1 MSTIVYILCAVTSA
15 GCAALLLRAYLS
27 TRVRLLMWSAVCF
40 AGLAVNNVFLT
51 LDKTVM
57 AERDLAAWR
66 SGTAMVS
73 MTILLLALIWE
84 SE

>member
-1 MSTIVYILCAVTSA
+1 MSTVVYILCALTSA

-27 TRVRLLMWSAVCF
+27 NRVRLLMWSAVCF
-40 AGLAVNNVFLT
+40 TGLAINNVLLT
-51 LDKTVM
+51 LDRTVM
-57 AERDLAAWR
+57 ADQDLAAWR

-73 MTILLLALIWE
+73 VTVLLLALIWE